1 MIAPQLL
8 DHIGGI
14 AEHAPH
20 AVNVLVSDGLKNE
33 PSVTLMDSDSSP
45 SFHAELPA
53 QYCRYYD
60 LPLGRDLRKF
70 NVHGLHFNKGKTDTQ
85 E

>member
-14 AEHAPH
+14 AEYAPH

-33 PSVTLMDSDSSP
+33 SSVTFMDSDSSP

-53 QYCRYYD
+53 QSGRYYD

-70 NVHGLHFNKGKTDTQ
+70 NIHALHLNTK
-85 E
+85 